1 MNPIRSLLLLML
13 FSLLLSVRPLMAAP
27 VRLSLVVPGT
37 MIVKPVMSMRERRF
51 EHIVEQKTDFSCG
64 AAALATILRYAY
76 GMNVSEPQVVSEML
90 ALADPVQVRQLG
102 FSLLDV
108 KRYVE
113 SIGMRGRG
121 YRINIEALNEVRV
134 PVIVLLNYK
143 GYKHF
148 VVLRRISGNSVYLGD
163 PAMGNRVIDREAFA
177 SGWNGVLFAVIG
189 PQYNRETPLLRPR
202 ERLTVRDTESW
213 RPISDVEL
221 VDFGFLRADFF

>member
-1 MNPIRSLLLLML
+1 MNPIRSLLLLVL
-13 FSLLLSVRPLMAAP
+13 FSLLLPGRPLMAAP
-27 VRLSLVVPGT
+27 VRLALVVPGT
-37 MIVKPVMSMRERRF
+37 MISKPVMSMRERRF

-90 ALADPVQVRQLG
+90 AVADPELVRRLG

-121 YRINIEALNEVRV
+121 YRISIEALNEVRV

-163 PAMGNRVIDREAFA
+163 PAMGNRVIDREVFA